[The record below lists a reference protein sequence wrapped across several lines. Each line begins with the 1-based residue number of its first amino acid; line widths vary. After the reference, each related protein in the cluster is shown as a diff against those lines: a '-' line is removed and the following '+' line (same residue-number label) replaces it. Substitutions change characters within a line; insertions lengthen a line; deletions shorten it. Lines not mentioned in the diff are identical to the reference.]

1 MMKLDFE
8 SLGSILNE
16 NESLFL
22 WINAND
28 IALKILNS
36 EDAPGRKHKD
46 FKDYRNLELN
56 FYAFKPIEVELRED
70 D

>member
-1 MMKLDFE
+1 MNHF
-8 SLGSILNE
+8 
-16 NESLFL
+16 FL

-36 EDAPGRKHKD
+36 EDAPDRKHKA

-70 D
+70 G